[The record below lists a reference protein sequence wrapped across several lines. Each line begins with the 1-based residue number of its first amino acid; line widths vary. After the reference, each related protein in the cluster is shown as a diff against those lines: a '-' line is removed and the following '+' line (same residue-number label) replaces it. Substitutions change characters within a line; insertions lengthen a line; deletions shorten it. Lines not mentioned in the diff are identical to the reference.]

1 MFGIAFFDKR
11 WLRFLMLSVPVMDLC
26 ASRISIIGLALN
38 LHAYDF
44 VWHQMLSALWATP
57 FE

>member
-1 MFGIAFFDKR
+1 MFGIAFSNKP
-11 WLRFLMLSVPVMDLC
+11 WLRFFMLFVPVMGLD

>member
-1 MFGIAFFDKR
+1 
-11 WLRFLMLSVPVMDLC
+11 MLLVPVIGLYTG
-26 ASRISIIGLALN
+26 RISIIGLALN